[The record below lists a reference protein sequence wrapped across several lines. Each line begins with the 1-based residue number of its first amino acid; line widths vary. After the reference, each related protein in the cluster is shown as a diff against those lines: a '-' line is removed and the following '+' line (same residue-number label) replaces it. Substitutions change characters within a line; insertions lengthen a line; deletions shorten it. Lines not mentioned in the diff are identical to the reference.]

1 MKEVQA
7 LKRNKYNP
15 YSVLRRMQSPLKC
28 LHQLNFFNE
37 NEETI
42 NPSRRRHRKRS
53 RERERVMSSD
63 FTGSFD
69 EDSARL
75 SYNSRLSSQRFDSAR
90 FESSFP
96 DYGEEQS
103 MTEGG
108 FDEEESPPY
117 VVAPPPEDSIGDE
130 FAGNR
135 PILPPPAEMEAEEG
149 SALREWR
156 RQNAIRLEEKERK
169 EKEMLKVIIEE
180 ADEFKAEFYKKWKVK
195 CENSIAVNRE
205 KEKLFLEGR
214 EKFHAAADKS
224 SYWKAIAELIPR
236 EVPVLET
243 KGKKGKE
250 KKPTVVVIQGPKP
263 GKPTD
268 LSRMRQILV
277 KLKHE
282 PPGHM
287 VQPPREP
294 GKTVE
299 TQETTTQG
307 VSVSAVAK

>member
-1 MKEVQA
+1 MRNVQVEEHM
-7 LKRNKYNP
+7 YNL
-15 YSVLRRMQSPLKC
+15 YNQASSHAITARVLTSIGFLQ
-28 LHQLNFFNE
+28 
-37 NEETI
+37 
-42 NPSRRRHRKRS
+42 RKRRDNQS
-53 RERERVMSSD
+53 ESSETSKEREIVMSSD
-63 FTGSFD
+63 YTGSFD

-75 SYNSRLSSQRFDSAR
+75 GYSSRLSSQRFDSAR
-90 FESSFP
+90 FGSSFP
-96 DYGEEQS
+96 DYGEAGQS

-117 VVAPPPEDSIGDE
+117 VAAPEVMSEGGD
-130 FAGNR
+130 FVGNGG
-135 PILPPPAEMEAEEG
+135 ILPAAAEEG
-149 SALREWR
+149 FALREWR
-156 RQNAIRLEEKERK
+156 RQNATRLEEKERK
-169 EKEMLKVIIEE
+169 EKEMLKVIIKE
-180 ADEFKAEFYKKWKVK
+180 ADEYKAEFYKKWKIK

-214 EKFHAAADKS
+214 EKFHAEADKS
-224 SYWKAIAELIPR
+224 NYWKAITELIPR

-250 KKPTVVVIQGPKP
+250 KKPTIVVIQGPKP

-268 LSRMRQILV
+268 LSRMRQILM

-287 VQPPREP
+287 MQPCHEP
-294 GKTVE
+294 GKTAE

-307 VSVSAVAK
+307 VSAIAK